1 MGKLLAFGIV
11 FLCVAIAP
19 PAGAGDS
26 PTDPELDEIVVTAT
40 LRSAPAID
48 VPASVTLLDG
58 QTLRDAGRSNLEDV
72 LGLIPNLNWAGDT
85 SLPRY
90 FQLRGIGE
98 LEQYQGAPNPS
109 VGFLIDDIDFSGLGT
124 AGTLYD
130 IDQVDVLRGPQPTR
144 YGANALAGLIY
155 LRSALPTDTF
165 YGRVDLDG
173 GDYGTKSEG
182 AVISGPIDA
191 LASGF
196 RLAAQ
201 HHYTDGYYHNLYL
214 NRDDT
219 NRQDEYT
226 LRAKW
231 LFKPSDRLHVEL
243 TALQVNI
250 DNGYDAYAIDNSR
263 NTESDQPGVDSQHST
278 GVSLRTHYL
287 PTDTLGLTAIATY
300 AKSVIKY
307 GYDGDWGNPRSWAP
321 AAAVYQYSE
330 IQNRERTTKSLELR
344 LGTES
349 AHGFGWL
356 AGLYGN
362 QLDESLNDLS
372 LGDYQPLGAPPDPAN
387 DQTNSVIAS
396 GYRARNV
403 ALFGE
408 LDGEFA
414 ADLRWSVGFR
424 GERWSASYR
433 GTTTDF
439 LGTNTG
445 YTYAAV
451 TPTAIQSVTPAT
463 LGPAN
468 NLWGGQG
475 SLIYGLGSGQSIY
488 ATLVRG
494 YKAGGFNLS
503 QGLLPGQLSFNPE
516 TDVNFEMGYKVDLVD
531 HRLKVNA
538 DVFYVQRH
546 DAQIKSSFQSDPTNP
561 DYFVYYTGNAAS
573 GRNYGLEG
581 DVEWRATAQV
591 TLGADLGLLQTHFEN
606 FVQRFG
612 GSDGLG
618 GSGGQGASSQAGGGV
633 TSVSVS
639 RELANAPHWQAA
651 VNATYRDPRGPFA
664 RLDVT
669 GMGGYYFD
677 LPPNYTTSKPYGL
690 FNAKIGWETPHWSAY
705 LSGRNLLDK
714 RYPVRGF
721 YFGDVPPN
729 FPSEVYLQLGDPR
742 TWVASVTVNFG
753 GAPGGGY
760 QELLKGP

>member
-1 MGKLLAFGIV
+1 MGKIFSLSVLLTFFSVSLPVSAS
-11 FLCVAIAP
+11 
-19 PAGAGDS
+19 DS
-26 PTDPELDEIVVTAT
+26 NTDPQLDEIVVTAT

-48 VPASVTLLDG
+48 VPASVTVLDR
-58 QTLRDAGRSNLEDV
+58 QTLRDAGRTNFEDV

-130 IDQVDVLRGPQPTR
+130 IDQIDVLRGPQPTR

-155 LRSALPTDTF
+155 LRSAEPTDTF
-165 YGRVDLDG
+165 YGRVDLNG
-173 GDYGTKSEG
+173 GDYDTKSEG
-182 AVISGPIDA
+182 AVISGPIDS
-191 LASGF
+191 LDSGF

-201 HHYTDGYYHNLYL
+201 HYYTDGYYHNLYL

-226 LRAKW
+226 FRAKW
-231 LFKPSDRLHVEL
+231 IFKPSDRLRIEL
-243 TALQVNI
+243 IALQVNI

-263 NTESDQPGVDSQHST
+263 NTESDQPGIDSQHST
-278 GVSLRTHYL
+278 GVSIRAHYL
-287 PTDTLGLTAIATY
+287 PSDTVGFTAIATY

-307 GYDGDWGNPRSWAP
+307 SYDGDWGNPVLWAP
-321 AAAVYQYSE
+321 DAAVYQYSE
-330 IQNRERTTKSLELR
+330 IQDRDRTTKTLELR

-349 AHGFGWL
+349 SQGFGWL
-356 AGLYGN
+356 VGFYGN
-362 QLDESLNDLS
+362 QLDESLIDLS
-372 LGDYQPLGAPPDPAN
+372 LGNYQPLGLPPDPAN
-387 DQTNSVIAS
+387 DQSDNVINS

-408 LDGEFA
+408 LDGDLA
-414 ADLRWSVGFR
+414 ADLRWSVGLR
-424 GERWSASYR
+424 GERWSANYQ

-445 YTYAAV
+445 YTNAAV
-451 TPTAIQSVTPAT
+451 TPTAIESVTPAT
-463 LGPAN
+463 LSPAN
-468 NLWGGQG
+468 NLWGGHA
-475 SLIYGLGSGQSIY
+475 SLIYRLDSGQSIY
-488 ATLVRG
+488 ATVSRG

-503 QGLLPGQLSFNPE
+503 QGLLPSQLSFNPE
-516 TDVNFEMGYKVDLVD
+516 TDVNFETGYKADVLD
-531 HRLKVNA
+531 HRLKIDA
-538 DVFYVQRH
+538 DVFYLYRQ

-573 GRNYGLEG
+573 GRNYGLES
-581 DVEWRATAQV
+581 DAEWRATDRV

-606 FVQRFG
+606 FMQQQ
-612 GSDGLG
+612 GS
-618 GSGGQGASSQAGGGV
+618 SGA

-664 RLDVT
+664 RIDVT

-690 FNAKIGWETPHWSAY
+690 LNAKIGWETPKWSAY

-729 FPSEVYLQLGDPR
+729 FSNEVYIQLGDPR

-753 GAPGGGY
+753 GAPR
-760 QELLKGP
+760 

>member
-1 MGKLLAFGIV
+1 MGKIFSLSVLLTFFSVSLPVSAS
-11 FLCVAIAP
+11 
-19 PAGAGDS
+19 DS
-26 PTDPELDEIVVTAT
+26 NTDPQLDEIVVTAT

-48 VPASVTLLDG
+48 VPASVTVLDR
-58 QTLRDAGRSNLEDV
+58 QTLRDAGRTNFEDV

-130 IDQVDVLRGPQPTR
+130 IDQIDVLRGPQPTR

-155 LRSALPTDTF
+155 LRSAEPTDTF
-165 YGRVDLDG
+165 YGRVDLNG
-173 GDYGTKSEG
+173 GDYDTKSEA
-182 AVISGPIDA
+182 AVISGPIDS
-191 LASGF
+191 LDSGF

-201 HHYTDGYYHNLYL
+201 HYYTDGYYHNLYL

-226 LRAKW
+226 FRAKW
-231 LFKPSDRLHVEL
+231 IFKPSDRLRIEL
-243 TALQVNI
+243 IALQVNI

-263 NTESDQPGVDSQHST
+263 NTESDQPGIDSQHST
-278 GVSLRTHYL
+278 GVSIRAHYL
-287 PTDTLGLTAIATY
+287 PSDTVGFTAIATY

-307 GYDGDWGNPRSWAP
+307 SYDGDWGNPVLWAP
-321 AAAVYQYSE
+321 DAAVYQYSE
-330 IQNRERTTKSLELR
+330 IQDRDRTTKTLELR
-344 LGTES
+344 FGTES
-349 AHGFGWL
+349 SQGFGWL
-356 AGLYGN
+356 VGFYGN
-362 QLDESLNDLS
+362 QLDESLIDLS
-372 LGDYQPLGAPPDPAN
+372 LGNYQSLGLPPDPAN
-387 DQTNSVIAS
+387 DQSDNVINSD
-396 GYRARNV
+396 YRARNV

-408 LDGEFA
+408 LDGDLA
-414 ADLRWSVGFR
+414 ADLRWSVGLR
-424 GERWSASYR
+424 GERWSANYQ

-445 YTYAAV
+445 YTNAAV
-451 TPTAIQSVTPAT
+451 TPTAIESVTPAT
-463 LGPAN
+463 LSPAN
-468 NLWGGQG
+468 NLWGGHA
-475 SLIYGLGSGQSIY
+475 SLIYRLDSGQSIY
-488 ATLVRG
+488 AAVSRG

-503 QGLLPGQLSFNPE
+503 QGLLPSQLSFNPE
-516 TDVNFEMGYKVDLVD
+516 TDVNFETGYKADVLD
-531 HRLKVNA
+531 HRLKIDA
-538 DVFYVQRH
+538 DVFYLYRQ

-573 GRNYGLEG
+573 GRNYGLES
-581 DVEWRATAQV
+581 DAEWRATDRV

-606 FVQRFG
+606 FMQQQ
-612 GSDGLG
+612 GS
-618 GSGGQGASSQAGGGV
+618 SGA

-664 RLDVT
+664 RIDVT

-690 FNAKIGWETPHWSAY
+690 LNAKIGWETPKWSAY

-729 FPSEVYLQLGDPR
+729 FSNEVYIQLGDPR

-753 GAPGGGY
+753 GAPR
-760 QELLKGP
+760 